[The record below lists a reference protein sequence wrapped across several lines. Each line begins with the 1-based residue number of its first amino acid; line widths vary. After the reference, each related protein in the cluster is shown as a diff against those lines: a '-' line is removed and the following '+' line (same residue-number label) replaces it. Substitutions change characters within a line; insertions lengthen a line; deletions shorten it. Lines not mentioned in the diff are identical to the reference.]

1 MNMNKPWMIVFACLT
16 LALLLLLP
24 GSTTV
29 LHPDAGRE
37 AAAPSWG
44 ASEDAGLGP
53 APSDDGDDTEYW
65 ALMVAVGVYARNPDM
80 DRPSMLVEAERFREM
95 LPVSGH
101 WQEDHIRVITGENAT
116 VPRIMQGFRWLDEM
130 EDEND
135 VCLVYLTTHGFPI
148 LWDLPP
154 FDEEDGMD
162 EALATYNGFLP
173 FPNPWSWEPLANPL
187 AIIID
192 DMFNALFNR
201 LESQALGVIVDSCHS
216 GGFNDNW
223 SYAHTYQRE
232 VDWVQEFA
240 GELQGRNRV
249 VVTSVPEEDTS
260 YGSYF
265 AHHIIDGLK
274 GYGDAN
280 GDGLVS
286 LEEAFYYAREIIEE
300 ETSMHPQIFDD
311 YPGELHLTEV
321 ELPPTVPE
329 TPEGVAVGDTG
340 TAYAYTTTA
349 TDPEGHRIRYTV
361 TWGDGTTETT
371 GWEEPGREVTLTHAW
386 SHEGTYDV
394 AVRAEDERGATSDW
408 SAPLTV
414 TMAAPGHVVDQ
425 RQVSQWWLFGINN
438 TRWLTQSFVPTV
450 DRLAKLELSLA
461 AWGSGY
467 DLTVSVR
474 EDLDG
479 STLASVILQPAE
491 TGWETAWVDIPVGE
505 VALTPGQR
513 YYLVCGGSADD
524 WGLGWSVGR
533 DNPYPQGT
541 FYLSGDGGTTWE
553 EVPERYSGD
562 ACFVTYG

>member
-1 MNMNKPWMIVFACLT
+1 MRPWMFLICLT
-16 LALLLLLP
+16 LVMLLLLP
-24 GSTTV
+24 GTTI
-29 LHPDAGRE
+29 LYPDTDRNAMAPGQGDSERTEADPPSAGG
-37 AAAPSWG
+37 S
-44 ASEDAGLGP
+44 
-53 APSDDGDDTEYW
+53 DDTEYW

-80 DRPSMLVEAERFREM
+80 DRPSMLVEVERFREV
-95 LPVSGH
+95 LPVSVH
-101 WQEDHIRVITGENAT
+101 WSEDHIKVITGQNAT
-116 VPRIMQGFRWLDEM
+116 VPRILKGFRWLDEM

-187 AIIID
+187 AIITD
-192 DMFNALFNR
+192 DVFNALFNR
-201 LESQALGVIVDSCHS
+201 LETQALGVVVDSCHS

-223 SYAHTYQRE
+223 SYARTYQRE
-232 VDWVQEFA
+232 VNWVQEFA

-249 VVTSVPEEDTS
+249 IVTSVPEEDTS

-265 AHHIIDGLK
+265 THHIIDGLK

-300 ETSMHPQIFDD
+300 ETSMRPQIFDD
-311 YPGELHLTEV
+311 YPGQLQLTEV
-321 ELPPTVPE
+321 ELPPTVPGA
-329 TPEGVAVGDTG
+329 PEGVAVGKTG
-340 TAYAYTTTA
+340 TTYTYTTA
-349 TDPEGHRIRYTV
+349 SSDPEGHRIRYTV

-371 GWEEPGREVTLTHAW
+371 GWQESGEDMVLTHAW
-386 SHEGTYDV
+386 DEEGTYDI
-394 AVRAEDERGATSDW
+394 AVMAEDERGATSDW
-408 SAPLTV
+408 SVPLTV

-438 TRWLTQSFVPTV
+438 TRWLAQSFVPTV
-450 DRLAKLELSLA
+450 DRLVKLELSLA

-474 EDLDG
+474 EELDG
-479 STLASVILQPAE
+479 SPLASVTLQPEE

-505 VALTPGQR
+505 VALTPGQI
-513 YYLVCGGSADD
+513 YYLVCRGSADD

-553 EVPERYSGD
+553 EVPERYNGD